1 MILMVSADTKDVEA
15 TGKIS
20 YKSETLQEGLC
31 MTAGIRTAEVSGEA
45 LTRLQAEQAS
55 RAEEEERGRMA
66 RQAQEAAAAKERAAA
81 EDSGA
86 AETAEE
92 AAEEAAAE
100 TGRIYEVSEEDY
112 DALLRLV
119 EAEASGEDIKGKL
132 LVANVVEKGAKT
144 RKIYLPAGTTWYDMN
159 DNLRAYAGGQ
169 IMLLWP
175 EWNWFGLAQA
185 GLFFLTG
192 LWLLL
197 TGLAHL
203 GEELTPPTRSA
214 VLGVGATLGFYLLT
228 VGRFGFA
235 PSSVQRIGPTVEVF
249 SALLALLL
257 STALVRL
264 LYVGQVRSAR
274 WLYFLGFAAFLLCTC
289 LELPQTFLSW
299 RNGADGLADLALSL
313 LLALI
318 GLAGL
323 GAAWAVSG
331 RREEQLTDEDG

>member
-1 MILMVSADTKDVEA
+1 MLGLAGMILMVSADTKDVEA

-92 AAEEAAAE
+92 TAEKAAAE

-132 LVANVVEKGAKT
+132 LVANVVLNRVKSGAFPDTIKEVIYQRQNGRAQFSPVAT
-144 RKIYLPAGTTWYDMN
+144 GKIDRVAVSEETVEAVERALCGEDESAGALYFVAPAYADAGNHQWFR
-159 DNLRAYAGGQ
+159 DNLTLLFSYEGHEFYA
-169 IMLLWP
+169 
-175 EWNWFGLAQA
+175 
-185 GLFFLTG
+185 
-192 LWLLL
+192 
-197 TGLAHL
+197 
-203 GEELTPPTRSA
+203 
-214 VLGVGATLGFYLLT
+214 
-228 VGRFGFA
+228 
-235 PSSVQRIGPTVEVF
+235 
-249 SALLALLL
+249 
-257 STALVRL
+257 
-264 LYVGQVRSAR
+264 
-274 WLYFLGFAAFLLCTC
+274 
-289 LELPQTFLSW
+289 
-299 RNGADGLADLALSL
+299 
-313 LLALI
+313 
-318 GLAGL
+318 
-323 GAAWAVSG
+323 
-331 RREEQLTDEDG
+331 

>member
-1 MILMVSADTKDVEA
+1 MLGLAGMILMVSADTKDVEA

-132 LVANVVEKGAKT
+132 LVANVVLNRVKSGAFPDTIKEVIYQRQNGRAQFSPVAT
-144 RKIYLPAGTTWYDMN
+144 GKIDRVAVSEETVEAVERALCGEDESAGALYFVAPAYADAGNHQWFR
-159 DNLRAYAGGQ
+159 DNLTLLFSYEGHEFYA
-169 IMLLWP
+169 
-175 EWNWFGLAQA
+175 
-185 GLFFLTG
+185 
-192 LWLLL
+192 
-197 TGLAHL
+197 
-203 GEELTPPTRSA
+203 
-214 VLGVGATLGFYLLT
+214 
-228 VGRFGFA
+228 
-235 PSSVQRIGPTVEVF
+235 
-249 SALLALLL
+249 
-257 STALVRL
+257 
-264 LYVGQVRSAR
+264 
-274 WLYFLGFAAFLLCTC
+274 
-289 LELPQTFLSW
+289 
-299 RNGADGLADLALSL
+299 
-313 LLALI
+313 
-318 GLAGL
+318 
-323 GAAWAVSG
+323 
-331 RREEQLTDEDG
+331 